1 MKLVQDVCPI
11 SGTVPKNTGQIV
23 TLHGDYVI

>member
-11 SGTVPKNTGQIV
+11 SGTVPKNMGQIH
-23 TLHGDYVI
+23 TDYVI